1 MSTIEILRNEAKQYI
16 DEADEKA
23 IKMVIAMLEANANE
37 DDEDEDA
44 DWWKNMPDDIKAEIE
59 ETIKESDEGKGI
71 PHEEVRKSYIKWL
84 TK

>member
-23 IKMVIAMLEANANE
+23 IKMVIAMLEVNANE
-37 DDEDEDA
+37 EDDEDA
-44 DWWKNMPDDIKAEIE
+44 DWWKNMPDDVKTEIE
-59 ETIKESDEGKGI
+59 EAIKEADEGKGI
-71 PHEEVRKSYIKWL
+71 PHEEVRKSYMKWL

>member
-23 IKMVIAMLEANANE
+23 IKMVIAMLEVNAHE
-37 DDEDEDA
+37 DDDEDA
-44 DWWKNMPDDIKAEIE
+44 DWWKNMPDDVKAEIE
-59 ETIKESDEGKGI
+59 EAIKEADEGKGI
-71 PHEEVRKSYIKWL
+71 PHEEVRKSYMKWL